1 MNKIVFFTAF
11 LLVLVGSVSAYG
23 IYLNC
28 PDSST
33 IGQTVKCS
41 VDSDFPPGT
50 TFDLI
55 FSDSTNIIDRQP
67 VTVLQNQATQYKL
80 FDTQGL
86 KNGQYTITIEF
97 NGITPSMRS
106 DSVGSQTISL
116 SGVASPVTSLTTLT
130 TPTPVQTTVL
140 ATSIAT
146 TQTTATPPPIQTTV
160 LTTSIATTQTTAI
173 ITSSPNT
180 TTTESLRD
188 LIKEQ
193 NEKIEAQNSL
203 IAEQNRK
210 LSEQNDLLSQITG
223 YFKKLFGWS

>member
-1 MNKIVFFTAF
+1 MNRIIFFTAC
-11 LLVLVGSVSAYG
+11 LLVLVGSASAYG
-23 IYLNC
+23 LYLNC
-28 PDSST
+28 PDSGT

-41 VDSDFPPGT
+41 IDSDFPPGT
-50 TFDLI
+50 TFDLV
-55 FSDSTNIIDRQP
+55 FSDSTNMIDRQP

-86 KNGQYTITIEF
+86 KNGQYTITLEF
-97 NGITPSMRS
+97 NGVTPSMRS

-146 TQTTATPPPIQTTV
+146 TQTTVTPTPVQTTV
-160 LTTSIATTQTTAI
+160 LTTSIATTQTTAV
-173 ITSSPNT
+173 ITSTPNNT
-180 TTTESLRD
+180 PTQSLRD
-188 LIKEQ
+188 LIREQ
-193 NEKIEAQNSL
+193 NEKIDAQSSL
-203 IAEQNRK
+203 IAEQNKK

-223 YFKKLFGWS
+223 YFKKIFGWS